1 MNNTFNIKRFG
12 KVFGND
18 ASDFFPKFGGFLIV
32 LWAIPIIIWIFTLL
46 NIDDSPINPTFRYVF
61 ILLLC
66 SLSCLLV
73 PARLYRHINDPKK
86 GMEFAMT
93 PASSFEKFLSMT
105 LFCAVITPA
114 IYFIGAYAIDFI
126 LSIIPNSPYNEYI
139 WDKGMIVSN
148 YDDNQL
154 YLSVEAK
161 GIKFGFFFK
170 FFYRLT
176 SCLMTASIFMLGNAI
191 FKKRKTSKTIGI
203 LVLFAFIATTI
214 IITTAMSEHFDEFM
228 SPIVERLDDMPEE
241 ERTLW
246 FASKVKILLNWAI
259 ISKLLV
265 SAVCLFFT
273 YRKVKTQRY

>member
-1 MNNTFNIKRFG
+1 MNNIFNIKRFE

-61 ILLLC
+61 ILVLC

-105 LFCAVITPA
+105 LFCAVITPV

-139 WDKGMIVSN
+139 WDRGFAS
-148 YDDNQL
+148 DQL

-161 GIKFGFFFK
+161 SIKFGFSLKLFNN
-170 FFYRLT
+170 LT
-176 SCLMTASIFMLGNAI
+176 GCLMIASIFMLGNAI

-203 LVLFAFIATTI
+203 LVLFVFIATTI
-214 IITTAMSEHFDEFM
+214 IITTAMSERFDEFM

-259 ISKLLV
+259 IFKLLV

>member
-1 MNNTFNIKRFG
+1 MNNIFNIKRFE

-46 NIDDSPINPTFRYVF
+46 NIDDSPIKPTFRYSF

-66 SLSCLLV
+66 SFSCLLV

-86 GMEFAMT
+86 GIEFAMT

-114 IYFIGAYAIDFI
+114 IYFIGAYVIDVI

-139 WDKGMIVSN
+139 WDRGFVS
-148 YDDNQL
+148 DQL
-154 YLSVEAK
+154 YLSVAAK
-161 GIKFGFFFK
+161 SIKFGFFLKLFNK
-170 FFYRLT
+170 LT
-176 SCLMTASIFMLGNAI
+176 GCLMTASIFMLGNAI

-203 LVLFAFIATTI
+203 LVLLVFIATTI
-214 IITTAMSEHFDEFM
+214 IITTAMSERFNEFM
-228 SPIVERLDDMPEE
+228 LSIVERLDDMPEE
-241 ERTLW
+241 EMSLW
-246 FASKVKILLNWAI
+246 YASKVRLLINYSLI
-259 ISKLLV
+259 FKLLV
-265 SAVCLFFT
+265 SAVFLFFT

>member
-1 MNNTFNIKRFG
+1 MNNIFNIKRFE

-46 NIDDSPINPTFRYVF
+46 NIDDSPIKPTFRYSF

-66 SLSCLLV
+66 SFSCLLV

-114 IYFIGAYAIDFI
+114 IYFIGAYAIDVI

-139 WDKGMIVSN
+139 WDRGFAS
-148 YDDNQL
+148 DQL
-154 YLSVEAK
+154 YLSVAAK
-161 GIKFGFFFK
+161 SIKFGFFLKLFNN
-170 FFYRLT
+170 LT
-176 SCLMTASIFMLGNAI
+176 GCLMIASIFMLGNAI

-203 LVLFAFIATTI
+203 LMLFAFIATTI
-214 IITTAMSEHFDEFM
+214 IITTAMSERFNEFM
-228 SPIVERLDDMPEE
+228 LSIVERLDDMPEE
-241 ERTLW
+241 EMSLW
-246 FASKVKILLNWAI
+246 YASKVKILLNWAI

-265 SAVCLFFT
+265 SAVFLFFT
-273 YRKVKTQRY
+273 YRKIKTQRY

>member
-1 MNNTFNIKRFG
+1 MNNIFNIKRFE

-61 ILLLC
+61 ILGLC

-114 IYFIGAYAIDFI
+114 IYFIGAYAIDVI

-139 WDKGMIVSN
+139 WDRGFAS
-148 YDDNQL
+148 DQL
-154 YLSVEAK
+154 YLSVAAK
-161 GIKFGFFFK
+161 SIKFGFFLKLFNN
-170 FFYRLT
+170 LT
-176 SCLMTASIFMLGNAI
+176 GCLMIASIFMLGNAI

-203 LVLFAFIATTI
+203 LVLFVFIATTI
-214 IITTAMSEHFDEFM
+214 IITTAMSERFNEFM
-228 SPIVERLDDMPEE
+228 LSIVERLDDMPEE
-241 ERTLW
+241 EMSLW
-246 FASKVKILLNWAI
+246 YASKVKILLNWAI

-265 SAVCLFFT
+265 SAVFLFFT

>member
-1 MNNTFNIKRFG
+1 MNNIFNIKRFE

-32 LWAIPIIIWIFTLL
+32 LWAIPIIIWVFTLL
-46 NIDDSPINPTFRYVF
+46 NIDDSPIKPTFRYVF
-61 ILLLC
+61 ILELC

-86 GMEFAMT
+86 GIEFAMT

-139 WDKGMIVSN
+139 WDRGFAS
-148 YDDNQL
+148 DQL
-154 YLSVEAK
+154 YLSVAAK
-161 GIKFGFFFK
+161 SIKFGFFLKLFNN
-170 FFYRLT
+170 LT
-176 SCLMTASIFMLGNAI
+176 GCLMIASIFMLGNAI

-214 IITTAMSEHFDEFM
+214 IITTAMSERFNEFM
-228 SPIVERLDDMPEE
+228 LSIVERLDDMPEE
-241 ERTLW
+241 EMSLW
-246 FASKVKILLNWAI
+246 YASKVKILLNWAI

-265 SAVCLFFT
+265 SAVFLFFT

>member
-1 MNNTFNIKRFG
+1 MNNIFNIKRFE

-32 LWAIPIIIWIFTLL
+32 LWAIPIIIWVFTLL

-61 ILLLC
+61 ILELC

-139 WDKGMIVSN
+139 WDRGFAS
-148 YDDNQL
+148 DQL
-154 YLSVEAK
+154 YLSVAAK
-161 GIKFGFFFK
+161 SIKFGFFLKLFNN
-170 FFYRLT
+170 LT
-176 SCLMTASIFMLGNAI
+176 GCLMIASIFMLGNAI

-203 LVLFAFIATTI
+203 LVLFVFIATTI
-214 IITTAMSEHFDEFM
+214 IITTAMSERFDEFM

-265 SAVCLFFT
+265 SAVFLFFT
-273 YRKVKTQRY
+273 YRKIKTQKY

>member
-1 MNNTFNIKRFG
+1 MNNIFNIKRFE

-46 NIDDSPINPTFRYVF
+46 NIDDSPIKPTFRYVF
-61 ILLLC
+61 ILGLC

-114 IYFIGAYAIDFI
+114 IYFIGAYAIDVI

-139 WDKGMIVSN
+139 WDRGFAS
-148 YDDNQL
+148 DQL
-154 YLSVEAK
+154 YLSVAAK
-161 GIKFGFFFK
+161 SIKFGFFLKLFNN
-170 FFYRLT
+170 LT
-176 SCLMTASIFMLGNAI
+176 GCLMIASIFMLGNAI

-203 LVLFAFIATTI
+203 LVLFVFIATTI
-214 IITTAMSEHFDEFM
+214 IITTAMSERFNEFM
-228 SPIVERLDDMPEE
+228 LSIVERLDDMPEE
-241 ERTLW
+241 EMSLW
-246 FASKVKILLNWAI
+246 YASKVKILLNWAI

-265 SAVCLFFT
+265 SAVFLFFT
-273 YRKVKTQRY
+273 YRKIKTQRY

>member
-32 LWAIPIIIWIFTLL
+32 LWAIPIMNWIFILL
-46 NIDDSPINPTFRYVF
+46 NINKSTTLDPTFRYGF
-61 ILLLC
+61 ILTFC

-86 GMEFAMT
+86 GIEFAMT

-114 IYFIGAYAIDFI
+114 VYFIGAYAIDVI

-139 WDKGMIVSN
+139 WDRRIVS
-148 YDDNQL
+148 DQL
-154 YLSVEAK
+154 YLSVAAK
-161 GIKFGFFFK
+161 SIKFGFFLKLFNK
-170 FFYRLT
+170 LT
-176 SCLMTASIFMLGNAI
+176 GCLMIASIFMLGNAI

-214 IITTAMSEHFDEFM
+214 IITTAMSERFNEFM
-228 SPIVERLDDMPEE
+228 LSIVERLDDMPEE
-241 ERTLW
+241 EMSLW
-246 FASKVKILLNWAI
+246 YASKVRLLINYSLI
-259 ISKLLV
+259 FKLLV
-265 SAVCLFFT
+265 SAVFLFFT
-273 YRKVKTQRY
+273 YRKIKTQRY

>member
-32 LWAIPIIIWIFTLL
+32 LWAIPIIIWVFTLL

-61 ILLLC
+61 ILGLC

-139 WDKGMIVSN
+139 WDRGFAS
-148 YDDNQL
+148 DQL

-161 GIKFGFFFK
+161 SIKFGFSLR
-170 FFYRLT
+170 FFYRLM
-176 SCLMTASIFMLGNAI
+176 SFLMMASIFMLGNAI

-203 LVLFAFIATTI
+203 LVLFVFIATTI
-214 IITTAMSEHFDEFM
+214 IITTAMSERFDEFM
-228 SPIVERLDDMPEE
+228 SPIVERLDDMPDE

-273 YRKVKTQRY
+273 YRKIKTQRY

>member
-1 MNNTFNIKRFG
+1 MNNIFNIKRFE

-46 NIDDSPINPTFRYVF
+46 NIDDSPINPTFRYSF

-66 SLSCLLV
+66 SFSCLLV

-86 GMEFAMT
+86 GIEFAMT

-114 IYFIGAYAIDFI
+114 IYFIGAYAIDVI

-139 WDKGMIVSN
+139 WHRGFVS
-148 YDDNQL
+148 DQL
-154 YLSVEAK
+154 YLSVAAK
-161 GIKFGFFFK
+161 SIKFGFFLKLFNK
-170 FFYRLT
+170 LT
-176 SCLMTASIFMLGNAI
+176 GCLMTASIFMLGNAI

-203 LVLFAFIATTI
+203 LVLFVFIATTI
-214 IITTAMSEHFDEFM
+214 IITTAMSERFNEFM
-228 SPIVERLDDMPEE
+228 LSIVERLDDMPEE
-241 ERTLW
+241 EMSLW
-246 FASKVKILLNWAI
+246 YASKVRLLINYSL

-265 SAVCLFFT
+265 SAVFLFFT
-273 YRKVKTQRY
+273 YRKIKTQRY

>member
-1 MNNTFNIKRFG
+1 MNNIFNIKRFE

-46 NIDDSPINPTFRYVF
+46 NIDDSPIKPTFRYSF

-66 SLSCLLV
+66 SFSCLLV

-86 GMEFAMT
+86 GIEFAMT

-114 IYFIGAYAIDFI
+114 IYFIGAYVIDVI

-139 WDKGMIVSN
+139 WDRGFVS
-148 YDDNQL
+148 DQL
-154 YLSVEAK
+154 YLSVAAK
-161 GIKFGFFFK
+161 SIKFGFFLKLFNK
-170 FFYRLT
+170 LT
-176 SCLMTASIFMLGNAI
+176 GCLMTASIFMLGNAI

-203 LVLFAFIATTI
+203 LVLLVFIATTI
-214 IITTAMSEHFDEFM
+214 IITTAMSERFNEFM
-228 SPIVERLDDMPEE
+228 LSIVERLDDMPEE
-241 ERTLW
+241 EMSLW
-246 FASKVKILLNWAI
+246 YASKVRLLINYSL

-265 SAVCLFFT
+265 SAVFLFFT